1 MKKSALFVILV
12 VFLSSAPLF
21 ADGGSIPFKR
31 NVTVFEPNQ
40 RAMIAW
46 NGSDEILLLSMDLKA
61 SEATKVLEVLPLPSE
76 PVVKKGDVETFR
88 RATALINQKIRRPNT
103 GRRRGGGRG
112 GGGGSAR
119 PAGEV
124 TFHQKIGAQDIH
136 VTHVLDTGG
145 FIDWVEKYLQSAG
158 VENPD
163 IPAGIKKAVGQ
174 YLEEGFTWFVFY
186 VVSLDEALKTGEA
199 IQYKFKTKF
208 LYYPMKVTQTATGR
222 TTIDLLVLS
231 PRLLEKFPGIPS
243 HEVQLRHEP
252 VSITSRELRGLNP
265 DMDTLLGHR
274 EDMKLRIWR
283 IQGQASS
290 FRQDLIAH

>member
-1 MKKSALFVILV
+1 
-12 VFLSSAPLF
+12 
-21 ADGGSIPFKR
+21 
-31 NVTVFEPNQ
+31 
-40 RAMIAW
+40 
-46 NGSDEILLLSMDLKA
+46 
-61 SEATKVLEVLPLPSE
+61 
-76 PVVKKGDVETFR
+76 
-88 RATALINQKIRRPNT
+88 
-103 GRRRGGGRG
+103 
-112 GGGGSAR
+112 
-119 PAGEV
+119 
-124 TFHQKIGAQDIH
+124 
-136 VTHVLDTGG
+136 
-145 FIDWVEKYLQSAG
+145 
-158 VENPD
+158 
-163 IPAGIKKAVGQ
+163 
-174 YLEEGFTWFVFY
+174 